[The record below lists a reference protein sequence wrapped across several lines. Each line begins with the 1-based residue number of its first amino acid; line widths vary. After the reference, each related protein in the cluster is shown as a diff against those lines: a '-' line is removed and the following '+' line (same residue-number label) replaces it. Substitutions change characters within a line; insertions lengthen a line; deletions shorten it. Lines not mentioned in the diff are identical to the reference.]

1 MCSDGGN
8 RGTSLLQRIKHRVGE
23 ELSVPPRTAKERFR
37 HELKYLISYAQKADL
52 NVRMAEVYLIAAEA
66 SVRLNKGDAAKY
78 INVLRTRAGAGTVS
92 ESQVDLNYIFDEY
105 ARELCGECGRWYLLK
120 RNAAFETRLAA
131 YNKRAA
137 EHFKKEFYL
146 RPIPTKYLD
155 AINNPAEFGQNAGY

>member
-1 MCSDGGN
+1 MTNGLGSRVLGPD
-8 RGTSLLQRIKHRVGE
+8 RPPVSRIQTLFIKKIVVKIE
-23 ELSVPPRTAKERFR
+23 
-37 HELKYLISYAQKADL
+37 QQ
-52 NVRMAEVYLIAAEA
+52 A
-66 SVRLNKGDAAKY
+66 SM
-78 INVLRTRAGAGTVS
+78 
-92 ESQVDLNYIFDEY
+92 SQVDLNYIFDEY
-105 ARELCGECGRWYLLK
+105 ARELCGECARWYLLK

>member
-1 MCSDGGN
+1 MFSIFTMRTYDKPSAASALWLSIYPALSKFNMPGN
-8 RGTSLLQRIKHRVGE
+8 KFVGRDVQRKTVDVMIM
-23 ELSVPPRTAKERFR
+23 
-37 HELKYLISYAQKADL
+37 
-52 NVRMAEVYLIAAEA
+52 RMAEVYLIAAEA

-105 ARELCGECGRWYLLK
+105 ARELCGECARWYLLK

>member
-1 MCSDGGN
+1 MC
-8 RGTSLLQRIKHRVGE
+8 
-23 ELSVPPRTAKERFR
+23 
-37 HELKYLISYAQKADL
+37 
-52 NVRMAEVYLIAAEA
+52 
-66 SVRLNKGDAAKY
+66 
-78 INVLRTRAGAGTVS
+78 
-92 ESQVDLNYIFDEY
+92 
-105 ARELCGECGRWYLLK
+105 RWYLLK

>member
-1 MCSDGGN
+1 
-8 RGTSLLQRIKHRVGE
+8 
-23 ELSVPPRTAKERFR
+23 
-37 HELKYLISYAQKADL
+37 
-52 NVRMAEVYLIAAEA
+52 MAEVYLIAAEA

-105 ARELCGECGRWYLLK
+105 ARELCGECARWYLLK

>member
-1 MCSDGGN
+1 MQYNGMENQFRYFYPSLNKHNSSNYYVANASKKRNGN
-8 RGTSLLQRIKHRVGE
+8 
-23 ELSVPPRTAKERFR
+23 
-37 HELKYLISYAQKADL
+37 L
-52 NVRMAEVYLIAAEA
+52 NATFMMRMAEVYLIAAEA
-66 SVRLNKGDAAKY
+66 SVRSNKGDAAKY

-92 ESQVDLNYIFDEY
+92 ESQVDLNYVFDEY

>member
-1 MCSDGGN
+1 MGDYVWM
-8 RGTSLLQRIKHRVGE
+8 RIE
-23 ELSVPPRTAKERFR
+23 E
-37 HELKYLISYAQKADL
+37 
-52 NVRMAEVYLIAAEA
+52 MYLIAAEA
-66 SVRLNKGDAAKY
+66 SVRLNKGDTAKY

-105 ARELCGECGRWYLLK
+105 ARELCGECARWYLLK